1 MKMKY
6 TVFTVSLFVMCFLS
20 LFFLQ
25 CSEQYNPD
33 QMQVL
38 NEIPQH
44 IQEIENLTIFPGDS
58 EPEYSV
64 ELVPVQR
71 FGVDGE
77 PYLTSIIGG
86 AVDEDGRL
94 IILDVNFEGGTFP
107 PDNRIIVYRP
117 DGTYLT
123 QIGRSGQGPG
133 EFGLTGIPQVNAGK
147 VFVVDISNRRLNIY
161 SSSDYSFERTSLLEE
176 WSARGHEAVRDL
188 EMGSLFFRH
197 DGNLLARFIDRVPDN
212 DRPKDLKFLLVN
224 TDGDVLNPDP
234 LVFPSGFTIRPQTV
248 PPGPSISLPFMGTT
262 ITALSPDDA
271 LYSAW
276 SQDFLIKKHGADG
289 VYQSAI
295 YYPVTGSPFDLNDHT
310 ESTRYNLSDIRN
322 AFDNSAEELPESNII
337 LVALR
342 VDDKHRIWAGV
353 QPDPKQ
359 EFFEWWILGPSGK
372 LLAKL
377 QHPKDQQVIDIKEG
391 HLYNK
396 ETDEDTGAEF
406 VVKYRMEFREAE

>member
-1 MKMKY
+1 MKY
-6 TVFTVSLFVMCFLS
+6 TEFTVSLFVMCFLS
-20 LFFLQ
+20 LFFVQ
-25 CSEQYNPD
+25 CSEQNNPD
-33 QMQVL
+33 QMLVL
-38 NEIPQH
+38 DEIPQH

-107 PDNRIIVYRP
+107 PDNRIIVFQP

-123 QIGRSGQGPG
+123 QIGRSGKGPG
-133 EFGLTGIPQVNAGK
+133 EFGLAGIPDVKAGK
-147 VFVVDISNRRLNIY
+147 VYVVDISSSRLNIY
-161 SSSDYSFERTSLLEE
+161 SAEDYSFIKTVLFEQWDVRE
-176 WSARGHEAVRDL
+176 HEAVVDL
-188 EMGSLFFRH
+188 ELSRTPIFRN
-197 DGNLLARFIDRVPDN
+197 DGILLARFIDRVPDN
-212 DRPKDLKFLLVN
+212 NRPNIFKFLLVN
-224 TDGDVLNPDP
+224 TDGDVLNPEP
-234 LVFPSGFTIRPQTV
+234 LVFPGGFTIRPQTV

-295 YYPVTGSPFDLNDHT
+295 YYPVTGSPFDLNDHA
-310 ESTRYNLSDIRN
+310 ESSRYNLSDIRN
-322 AFDNSAEELPESNII
+322 AFDDSTEELPESNII

-342 VDDKHRIWAGV
+342 VDDEHRIWAGV

-359 EFFEWWILGPSGK
+359 EFFEWWILDPSGK

-377 QHPKDQQVIDIKEG
+377 SQPKNHSVIDIKKG
-391 HLYNK
+391 HLYTK
-396 ETDEDTGAEF
+396 ETDEESGAEY
-406 VVKYRMEFREAE
+406 VVKYRMEFRELE